1 MVRIP
6 YKPLSERMIEE
17 PFWLGMITVA
27 VVMGCIGVV
36 FCIKKHF
43 AEKIEKFFA
52 EEIEKSKYGMCFY
65 ILVVYFNTLMVLWPM
80 LDQRKTSL
88 VIFL

>member
-1 MVRIP
+1 MVSIP

-17 PFWLGMITVA
+17 PFWLGLITVA
-27 VVMGCIGVV
+27 VVMGCIGIV

-52 EEIEKSKYGMCFY
+52 EEIERSKYGK
-65 ILVVYFNTLMVLWPM
+65 II
-80 LDQRKTSL
+80 TSYSHNSCNL
-88 VIFL
+88 SPFLFKLIA